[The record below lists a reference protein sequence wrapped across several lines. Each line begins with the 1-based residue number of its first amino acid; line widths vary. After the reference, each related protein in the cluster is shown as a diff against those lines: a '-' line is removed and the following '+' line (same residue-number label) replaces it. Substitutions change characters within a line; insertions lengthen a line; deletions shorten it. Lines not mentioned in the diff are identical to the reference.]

1 MRVLAMSSS
10 YGTGGSIIAPALSER
25 LDIPLLRRISIEH
38 RDDEGMD
45 DVISEGPI
53 AGEDLTRNLWERIL
67 DAFASMPVEHGM
79 VPTSVP
85 ADTSLRVKSEVE
97 ERIRS
102 FAAEPAGGLVWGWAS
117 SMVLPEAFHVLLDG
131 PVEARIRQAASIESV
146 DIATARTRL
155 EKSGAIRRVYWKR
168 LYNRDWLDKNSF
180 HMCLDTTAISAEFAV
195 DIIAT
200 AAEAFWSQHG

>member
-1 MRVLAMSSS
+1 MSSS
-10 YGTGGSIIAPALSER
+10 YGTGGSIIAPALAER
-25 LDIPLLRRISIEH
+25 LDIPLLRRIPLEY
-38 RDDEGMD
+38 RDDEGIE

-97 ERIRS
+97 ERIRA
-102 FAAEPAGGLVWGWAS
+102 FAAEPDGGIVWGWAS
-117 SMVLPEAFHVLLDG
+117 AVVLPDAFRVLLDG
-131 PVEARIRQAASIESV
+131 PVEARARQAAVIEDV
-146 DIATARTRL
+146 DIATANKRL

-180 HMCLDTTAISAEFAV
+180 HMCLDTTAISPEAAV
-195 DIIAT
+195 DIVAA
-200 AAEAFWSQHG
+200 AAEAYWAQHG